1 MGGCCNHCDVLW
13 PLTFGQQQRSF
24 EMTLR
29 LRRPEY
35 LRSVGAAQLS
45 GAVVV
50 KAWPA
55 QAQGRHKVRS
65 RERGDGGG
73 GGGGDLSCEH
83 NQFDLVKV
91 VLRFTV
97 RRG

>member
-1 MGGCCNHCDVLW
+1 MAFDLRR
-13 PLTFGQQQRSF
+13 QQQRSF

-35 LRSVGAAQLS
+35 SRSVGAAQLS
-45 GAVVV
+45 GAAAVQ
-50 KAWPA
+50 AWPA
-55 QAQGRHKVRS
+55 QGGRKVRS
-65 RERGDGGG
+65 RKRGGGGG

-97 RRG
+97 TRG